1 MSVLI
6 IMKPVIIS
14 VPILMDL
21 SDAVAEMVIHLI
33 SINMHVLVIKLTNY
47 FKSAR
52 MLRIFLMCSNQD

>member
-14 VPILMDL
+14 VPILTDL
-21 SDAVAEMVIHLI
+21 SDAAAEMVIHLI

-52 MLRIFLMCSNQD
+52 MLRIFFDVQ